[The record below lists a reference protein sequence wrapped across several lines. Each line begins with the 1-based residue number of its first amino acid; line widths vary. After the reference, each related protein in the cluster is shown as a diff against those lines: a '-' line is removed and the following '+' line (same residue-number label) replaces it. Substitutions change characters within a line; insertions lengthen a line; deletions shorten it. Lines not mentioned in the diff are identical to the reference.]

1 MWPDFCTLFASVRP
15 SAAAGS
21 SMFGK
26 VRCPS
31 RLEPISKHLF
41 CLRGTGGR
49 SLNGLNARAAGQGTA
64 ELRLTEECIASFL
77 EELARKGRT
86 PGTLDTYQRN
96 ICSLYDALPEDKT
109 LLPGTLDRWQQ
120 DMLAEGYSPRTVNT
134 RLSVANHLVA
144 FLGRRELQTRGTL
157 QIGEGGTP
165 ELTRREYLRLLSTA
179 RILGKER
186 IYLLVKLFGST
197 ELAVGDLEQL
207 TVEAL
212 RGEEACPVRLPDFLR
227 RELLDYASPVP
238 DQERPPPGPHRRHRQ
253 HEAAVPGRPG
263 GGGESKSQVPQAPV
277 ADDPRRFPGPAGLDG
292 GTGLRRPAGG

>member
-1 MWPDFCTLFASVRP
+1 M
-15 SAAAGS
+15 
-21 SMFGK
+21 
-26 VRCPS
+26 
-31 RLEPISKHLF
+31 
-41 CLRGTGGR
+41 
-49 SLNGLNARAAGQGTA
+49 NGLTARAAGQGTA

-109 LLPGTLDRWQQ
+109 LRPGTLDRWQQ

-157 QIGEGGTP
+157 QIEEGGTP

-197 ELAVGDLEQL
+197 ELAVGD
-207 TVEAL
+207 
-212 RGEEACPVRLPDFLR
+212 
-227 RELLDYASPVP
+227 
-238 DQERPPPGPHRRHRQ
+238 QERPPPGPHRRHRQ

-277 ADDPRRFPGPAGLDG
+277 ADDPGRFPGPAGLDG

>member
-1 MWPDFCTLFASVRP
+1 M
-15 SAAAGS
+15 
-21 SMFGK
+21 
-26 VRCPS
+26 
-31 RLEPISKHLF
+31 
-41 CLRGTGGR
+41 
-49 SLNGLNARAAGQGTA
+49 NGLKARAAGQETA

-197 ELAVGDLEQL
+197 ELAVG
-207 TVEAL
+207 TW
-212 RGEEACPVRLPDFLR
+212 
-227 RELLDYASPVP
+227 S
-238 DQERPPPGPHRRHRQ
+238 
-253 HEAAVPGRPG
+253 
-263 GGGESKSQVPQAPV
+263 S
-277 ADDPRRFPGPAGLDG
+277 
-292 GTGLRRPAGG
+292 